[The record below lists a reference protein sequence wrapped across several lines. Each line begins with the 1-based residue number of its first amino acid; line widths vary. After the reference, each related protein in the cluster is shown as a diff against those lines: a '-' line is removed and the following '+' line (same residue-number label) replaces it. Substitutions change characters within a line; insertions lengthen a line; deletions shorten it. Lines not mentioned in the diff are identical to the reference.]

1 MPLCKDYVGGG
12 TYHGLCTCLGHCH
25 NLGFYLF
32 RLMDIGDGS
41 HVIII
46 VVYEACSGGPEAALR
61 SQIPGSG
68 EAMHIVTTC
77 IFKNRVFS
85 ENGHTV

>member
-1 MPLCKDYVGGG
+1 
-12 TYHGLCTCLGHCH
+12 
-25 NLGFYLF
+25 
-32 RLMDIGDGS
+32 MDICDGS
-41 HVIII
+41 HVIIA

-68 EAMHIVTTC
+68 EAMHIVTAC

-85 ENGHTV
+85 ENEHTVQARVSLLRNEHGISTRASF